1 MELNTGT
8 LSDFVRNAE
17 ILFLKGKDSVAAVMR
32 NSGIF
37 KVQTVPQHTG
47 NTKEFSEIDLEEYA
61 SRKGQSDQSSRAKVQ
76 QGYTKIA
83 TAFRIAKDIG
93 ISYEMRTQNKYP
105 EIVSMLTNLGS
116 LASKRMD
123 LDMAHRITFAAST
136 SYTDKDGVTVDTT
149 VGDTLALA
157 STAHTLRAS
166 ATTFR
171 NILAN
176 NPQLSIG
183 AIEAMEK
190 LVVENT
196 FNHFGEKKVMDF
208 DILWTTDDPNT
219 VNTAREILKSTASV
233 SAPNAGVTNVYQAK
247 YKHVILPRVATDA
260 NGAPDT
266 TKAKYW
272 GLVSSAM
279 SSAYLGVLEEP
290 RLKSP
295 ATVGSNAEEFS
306 TDDLNFGVRA
316 GYFVTVVSASW
327 FKISKGDG
335 TA

>member
-1 MELNTGT
+1 MELTT
-8 LSDFVRNAE
+8 LSLTDFVRNAT
-17 ILFLKGKDSVAAVMR
+17 ILFLKGKDSVSAVMR
-32 NSGIF
+32 NSGLF
-37 KVQTVPQHTG
+37 KVQDIPQHTG

-61 SRKGQSDQSSRAKVQ
+61 SRKGQSDQASRARVQ

-105 EIVSMLTNLGS
+105 EIISMLTNLGS
-116 LASKRMD
+116 LAVKRME
-123 LDMAHRITFAAST
+123 LDMAHRLTFGTAT
-136 SYTDKDGVTVDTT
+136 TYTDKDGVTVDVS
-149 VGDTLALA
+149 VGDTLALF

-176 NPQLSIG
+176 NPQLSRG
-183 AIEAMEK
+183 SMEGMEK
-190 LVVENT
+190 LCVENT
-196 FNHFGEKKVMDF
+196 FNHFGEKKSGSF

-219 VNTAREILKSTASV
+219 VNTARELLQSTASV
-233 SAPNAGVTNVYQAK
+233 AATNDGVVNVYKGK
-247 YKHVILPRVATDA
+247 YKHVILPLVATNAD
-260 NGAPDT
+260 GAVDS

-272 GLVSSAM
+272 GIASSM
-279 SSAYLGVLEEP
+279 MTSAYLGILEEP
-290 RLKSP
+290 RIKNP
-295 ATVGSNAEEFS
+295 GIASNAEEFS

-316 GYFVTVVSASW
+316 GYFVTVVGAVW
-327 FKISKGDG
+327 IKVSKGDG